1 METIEYENLID
12 FSAHGPDRGQL
23 FVESYP
29 IRPAPPLVA
38 PVQDLRFLA
47 QRKTLQQKVLAVLT
61 DEWAMTSSVA
71 RRSGMHYERTRHALR
86 RLYAEAAVERRE
98 GVLGKTQQEW
108 RRLR

>member
-1 METIEYENLID
+1 
-12 FSAHGPDRGQL
+12 
-23 FVESYP
+23 V
-29 IRPAPPLVA
+29 

-47 QRKTLQQKVLAVLT
+47 QRADLAAEGAGGAHRGVGDDQHGGT
-61 DEWAMTSSVA
+61 AV
-71 RRSGMHYERTRHALR
+71 RNPYERTRHALR